1 MTLTEDSTAT
11 GQARTEIPPIISV
24 DDHIVEP
31 PHLWQEWLPAKFK
44 DRGPRVERRRLG
56 EMTWVGGAKMYEYEL
71 DTPDAPWCDVWFYE
85 DLVHPNKRHVAAV
98 GFDRDEMTMSP
109 ITYDEMRPGCYDPKA
124 RVADM
129 VANHVEVSLSFPTL
143 PRFCGQ
149 TFYEREDKDLALL
162 CVQAYNDWMIDE
174 WCGGDGAG
182 RLIPLTLIP
191 LWDPVAAAAE
201 VHRCADKGSF
211 AVAFSENPYPL
222 GLPSIH
228 DKDRFWD
235 PFLRACEETDTVVC
249 MHIGSSSQMPSTS
262 PDAPFAVS
270 STITFSNAMGS
281 MCDYI
286 LSGVFVRFPRLKI
299 AYSEG
304 QVGWMPYVVER
315 MDKIWAERGDASF
328 GIDLPEPP
336 SSYIPGHVWGCIFDD
351 EIGLKNRDV
360 IGLDQICFE
369 VDFPH
374 ADTTYP
380 HTLDV
385 ATKICT
391 EAGLDDDEVYKLMR
405 GNAIKAFGLERF
417 GVTE

>member
-1 MTLTEDSTAT
+1 MPT
-11 GQARTEIPPIISV
+11 IPRIISV
-24 DDHIVEP
+24 DDHVVEP
-31 PHLWQEWLPAKFK
+31 PDLWSSRLPAKYR
-44 DRGPRVERRRLG
+44 DRGPRVERDTAVFNF
-56 EMTWVGGAKMYEYEL
+56 EGGVFSYEKGVEGG
-71 DTPDAPWCDVWFYE
+71 TPCDWWLYD
-85 DLVHPNKRHVAAV
+85 DLVYPFPKLSAAV
-98 GFDRDEMTMSP
+98 GFDDLDIEPVTFDQIHPAGWIQKERLAAMDE
-109 ITYDEMRPGCYDPKA
+109 
-124 RVADM
+124 
-129 VANHVEVSLSFPTL
+129 NHVDASICFPNVL

-315 MDKIWAERGDASF
+315 MDKIWEERGDATF

-336 SSYIPGHVWGCIFDD
+336 STYIPGHIWGCIFDD
-351 EIGLKNRDV
+351 EIGLRNRDI
-360 IGLDQICFE
+360 IGMEQICFE

-374 ADTTYP
+374 ADSTYP

-385 ATKICT
+385 ATRICT
-391 EAGLDDDEVYKLMR
+391 EAGLSDDETYKLMR
-405 GNAIKAFGLERF
+405 GNAIDCFGLERF
-417 GVTE
+417 GITS

>member
-1 MTLTEDSTAT
+1 MTT
-11 GQARTEIPPIISV
+11 IPRIISV
-24 DDHIVEP
+24 DDHVVEP
-31 PHLWQEWLPAKFK
+31 PDLWTSRLPAKYQ
-44 DRGPRVERRRLG
+44 DRCPRIERDTAKFNFEGGIFSFEKGVEGG
-56 EMTWVGGAKMYEYEL
+56 EM
-71 DTPDAPWCDVWFYE
+71 CDWWLYD
-85 DLVHPNKRHVAAV
+85 DLVYPFPKLSAAV
-98 GFDRDEMTMSP
+98 GFDELDVVPVTFDEIHPAGWKQADRLAAM
-109 ITYDEMRPGCYDPKA
+109 DE
-124 RVADM
+124 
-129 VANHVEVSLSFPTL
+129 NHVDVSVCFPNVL

-149 TFYEREDKDLALL
+149 AFLEREDKDLALL
-162 CVQAYNDWMIDE
+162 CVQAYNDWIIDE
-174 WCGGDGAG
+174 WCAGDGRG

-211 AVAFSENPYPL
+211 AVAFSENPFPL

-228 DKDRFWD
+228 DKGRFWD
-235 PFLRACEETDTVVC
+235 PFFVACQETDTIVN
-249 MHIGSSSQMPSTS
+249 MHIGSSSKMPTTS
-262 PDAPFAVS
+262 PDAPFSVS
-270 STITFSNAMGS
+270 STITFANAMGS

-286 LSGVFVRFPRLKI
+286 LSGMFVRFPKLKI
-299 AYSEG
+299 AYAEG

-385 ATKICT
+385 ATKICR

-417 GVTE
+417 GITE

>member
-1 MTLTEDSTAT
+1 MPT
-11 GQARTEIPPIISV
+11 IPRIISV
-24 DDHIVEP
+24 DDHVVEP
-31 PHLWQEWLPAKFK
+31 PDLWSSRLPAKYR
-44 DRGPRVERRRLG
+44 DRGPRVERDTAVFNF
-56 EMTWVGGAKMYEYEL
+56 EGGVFSYEKGVEGG
-71 DTPDAPWCDVWFYE
+71 TPCDWWLYD
-85 DLVHPNKRHVAAV
+85 DLVYPFPKLSAAV
-98 GFDRDEMTMSP
+98 GFDDLDIEPVTFDQIHPAGWIQKERLAAMDE
-109 ITYDEMRPGCYDPKA
+109 
-124 RVADM
+124 
-129 VANHVEVSLSFPTL
+129 NHVDASICFPNVL

-304 QVGWMPYVVER
+304 QVGWMPYVIER
-315 MDKIWAERGDASF
+315 MDKIWEERGDATF

-336 SSYIPGHVWGCIFDD
+336 STYIPGHIWGCIFDD
-351 EIGLKNRDV
+351 EIGLRNRDI
-360 IGLDQICFE
+360 IGMEQICFE

-374 ADTTYP
+374 ADSTYP

-385 ATKICT
+385 ATRICT
-391 EAGLDDDEVYKLMR
+391 KAGLSDDETHKLMR
-405 GNAIKAFGLERF
+405 GNAIDCFGLERF
-417 GVTE
+417 GITS

>member
-1 MTLTEDSTAT
+1 MPT
-11 GQARTEIPPIISV
+11 IPRIISV
-24 DDHIVEP
+24 DDHVVEP
-31 PHLWQEWLPAKFK
+31 PDLWTARLPAKYR
-44 DRGPRVERRRLG
+44 DRGPRVERDTAIFNFEGGVFSYEKGVEGG
-56 EMTWVGGAKMYEYEL
+56 EM
-71 DTPDAPWCDVWFYE
+71 CDWWIYD
-85 DLVHPNKRHVAAV
+85 DLVYPFPKLSAAA
-98 GFDRDEMTMSP
+98 GFDDLDGVPVTFDEIHPAGWKQADRLIAM
-109 ITYDEMRPGCYDPKA
+109 DE
-124 RVADM
+124 
-129 VANHVEVSLSFPTL
+129 NHVDISICFPNVL

-149 TFYEREDKDLALL
+149 AFLERDDKELALL

-174 WCGGDGAG
+174 WCAGDAKS

-201 VHRCADKGSF
+201 VRRCAEKGSF

-235 PFLRACEETDTVVC
+235 PFFRACEETETIVN
-249 MHIGSSSQMPSTS
+249 MHIGSSSKMPTTS
-262 PDAPFAVS
+262 PDAPFSVS

-286 LSGVFVRFPRLKI
+286 LSGTFVRFPGLKI
-299 AYSEG
+299 AYAEG
-304 QVGWMPYVVER
+304 QVGWMPYVIER
-315 MDKIWAERGDASF
+315 MDKIWEERGDASF
-328 GIDLPEPP
+328 GIDLPDPP
-336 SSYIPGHVWGCIFDD
+336 STYIPGHVWGCIFDD
-351 EIGLKNRDV
+351 EIGLKNRDA
-360 IGLDQICFE
+360 IGMEQICFE

-391 EAGLDDDEVYKLMR
+391 EAGLDDEETYKLMR
-405 GNAIKAFGLERF
+405 GNAIEAFGLQRF
-417 GVTE
+417 GITE